1 MPNKSFLSLTGFI
14 VLIIATWCPLVK
26 PFGLGN
32 MDIYDL
38 KQGFGIAVL
47 LVGVIGLA
55 GLVLRQPGIAK
66 ISSWAALALVL
77 LFYAGVQFQVHH
89 FFNFIPF
96 GSVVR
101 FLTRQ
106 IRFKWG
112 WYLLFC
118 GPLLAVI
125 GISTTKRSAAP
136 SNIQQKQN

>member
-14 VLIIATWCPLVK
+14 ILIVATWCPLIK

-38 KQGFGIAVL
+38 KQPFGITVL
-47 LVGVIGLA
+47 LVAVIGLL
-55 GLVLRQPGIAK
+55 GIVLRQTFVAK
-66 ISSWAALALVL
+66 IGAWASLLLIV

-106 IRFKWG
+106 VRFKWG
-112 WYLLFC
+112 WYLLFA
-118 GPLLAVI
+118 GPLIALA
-125 GISTTKRSAAP
+125 GINTTKRSTVAA
-136 SNIQQKQN
+136 NIQQKQN